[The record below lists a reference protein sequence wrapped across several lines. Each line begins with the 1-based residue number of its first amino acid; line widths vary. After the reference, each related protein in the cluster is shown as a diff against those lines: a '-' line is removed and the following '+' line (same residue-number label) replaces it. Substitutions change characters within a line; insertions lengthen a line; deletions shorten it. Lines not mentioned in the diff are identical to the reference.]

1 MERAGF
7 IGMRRNIHFLVKNS
21 PPAQT
26 NIERPHPP
34 KGPLPTSDHSM
45 GDEDLKAAFERSQK
59 LAEMRGNIEGYLQ
72 SCGAAMFQGGMSP
85 AKVEQLVDQSD
96 DVNIRDEFGWTL
108 LHYAANSRPLTSV
121 QRLLTLHADPNVVN
135 CLGRTPLH
143 QAAIRDESEVVAE
156 LLAFGGN
163 PNARD
168 IEGWTPVHF
177 AVHLGHI
184 KSLTAMSAYQ
194 PDFALPNKAFKTP
207 KDLAPDVIVSQ
218 LIIYLETHTRSHSR
232 PSLNSTGTSDS
243 SLSDQLAA
251 RHTLDSKA
259 HFPLRDISPTL
270 VRAQRPNEESGAIVC
285 PNPKSAYS

>member
-96 DVNIRDEFGWTL
+96 DVSVRDEFGWTL
-108 LHYAANSRPLTSV
+108 LHYAANSR
-121 QRLLTLHADPNVVN
+121 LL
-135 CLGRTPLH
+135 
-143 QAAIRDESEVVAE
+143 
-156 LLAFGGN
+156 
-163 PNARD
+163 
-168 IEGWTPVHF
+168 
-177 AVHLGHI
+177 
-184 KSLTAMSAYQ
+184 MSA
-194 PDFALPNKAFKTP
+194 
-207 KDLAPDVIVSQ
+207 
-218 LIIYLETHTRSHSR
+218 
-232 PSLNSTGTSDS
+232 
-243 SLSDQLAA
+243 
-251 RHTLDSKA
+251 
-259 HFPLRDISPTL
+259 
-270 VRAQRPNEESGAIVC
+270 
-285 PNPKSAYS
+285 

>member
-1 MERAGF
+1 
-7 IGMRRNIHFLVKNS
+7 
-21 PPAQT
+21 
-26 NIERPHPP
+26 
-34 KGPLPTSDHSM
+34 M
-45 GDEDLKAAFERSQK
+45 GDEDLKTAFEQSRK

-72 SCGAAMFQGGMSP
+72 SCGTEMYQGGMTP
-85 AKVEQLVDQSD
+85 AKVEQLVDLSD

-121 QRLLTLHADPNVVN
+121 QRLLTLRADPNVVN

-143 QAAIRDESEVVAE
+143 QAVIRDESDVVAE
-156 LLAFGGN
+156 LLTYGAN

-168 IEGWTPVHF
+168 IDGWTPVHF
-177 AVHLGHI
+177 AVQLGHI

-194 PDFALPNKAFKTP
+194 PDFTLSNKAFKTP
-207 KDLAPDVIVSQ
+207 KDLTQDVIVSQ
-218 LIIYLETHTRSHSR
+218 LIIYLETHTRSNSR
-232 PSLNSTGTSDS
+232 LSLNSTGTSDS

-251 RHTLDSKA
+251 RHNLDSKA